1 MSEKFFKI
9 LRSNCH
15 GCYLSNTCENFHF
28 VGNVSLNQAK
38 FKSIPIFT
46 LFCLILKKGR
56 RSTAFGLQP
65 RYTIDVVYFVWEG

>member
-28 VGNVSLNQAK
+28 VGNVFLNQANL
-38 FKSIPIFT
+38 KSIPIFT
-46 LFCLILKKGR
+46 LFLFNIEKKEGEAPHLACNPNILL
-56 RSTAFGLQP
+56 T
-65 RYTIDVVYFVWEG
+65 